1 MKQLLHCCFV
11 GHLGQR
17 CIGLSKENRVVCCL
31 LVIYLLTA
39 AQEGGARKEEACLR
53 AITL

>member
-1 MKQLLHCCFV
+1 MKQLLHCCVV
-11 GHLGQR
+11 GYLGQ
-17 CIGLSKENRVVCCL
+17 CCVGLSKENRVACCL

-39 AQEGGARKEEACLR
+39 AQEGGARKEEACLG